1 LSIKSV
7 TTAPALEQRATA
19 FDDIMQRFARDEHG
33 VMCANICFEPLRSLQ
48 PGDIAS
54 CQRLGESTSCENMCA
69 YEDSGMT
76 TGAYLAAQS
85 LRYRLTN
92 DPAAKQAADDAFAG
106 ICFVYE
112 LGAKG
117 KSPGFF
123 PKPYGAVISNQI
135 SRDQYLFVMSGL
147 AEYLKIASADSA
159 EQIVGMIAHM
169 ADYWISIN
177 YSTSYFG
184 LPTSSHLDDYMG
196 SLFLGIIGIAARVT
210 GEARFQREYQRLFSE
225 ALLGPRMPETL
236 LAQFRRGELYDGA
249 TYFRQAENPIMMK
262 SMAIDFLWET
272 EPGDRDLWRQAL
284 QAYWEEDLRVSLDEN
299 TGLNHFIVGYDTKA
313 DTTFLTEPGVVDEI
327 QNPLGLSVLNWGG
340 RRQSAGSTQTAFAAA
355 IIADRLGLSDAA
367 DTMSLILSKLTLES
381 FRGLTVPD
389 HRHIPPEHEFEVT
402 LLNSAY
408 LSYWLW
414 TYWLARER
422 SLISS

>member
-1 LSIKSV
+1 MSIKSV
-7 TTAPALEQRATA
+7 AIAPALDQRASA

-48 PGDIAS
+48 QGDIAA
-54 CQRLGESTSCENMCA
+54 CQRLVDNTSCENIYA

-76 TGAYLAAQS
+76 TGAYLAAQT
-85 LRYRLTN
+85 LRYRVTG
-92 DPAAKQAADDAFAG
+92 DSAARLAADDAFAG
-106 ICFVYE
+106 IRFVYE

-117 KSPGFF
+117 KLPGFF

-147 AEYLKIASADSA
+147 VEYLKIADSA
-159 EQIVGMIAHM
+159 QVDVIVDMISHM
-169 ADYWISIN
+169 ADYWISID

-184 LPTSSHLDDYMG
+184 LPTSSHLEDYMG
-196 SLFLGIIGIAARVT
+196 SLFLGIMGIAARVT
-210 GEARFQREYQRLFSE
+210 GEPRFQREYQRLFSE
-225 ALLGPRMPETL
+225 QKLGPRMPETL
-236 LAQFRRGELYDGA
+236 MAQFRRGELYDGA

-262 SMAIDFLWET
+262 SMAIDFLWES
-272 EPGDRDLWRQAL
+272 EPGDRDLWRKAL
-284 QAYWEEDLRVSLDEN
+284 LSYWEEDLRISLDEN
-299 TGLNHFIVGYDTKA
+299 TGLNHFIVGFDLSA
-313 DTTFLTEPGVVDEI
+313 DSTFLTEPGVVEEI
-327 QNPLGLSVLNWGG
+327 ENPLGLSVLNWGG

-355 IIADRLGLSDAA
+355 IIADRIGLSDAA
-367 DTMSLILSKLTLES
+367 DITSLILSKLTLES

-389 HRHIPPEHEFEVT
+389 HRHIPPEHEFEVS

-422 SLISS
+422 SLI